1 MLEICRD
8 MKLETI
14 YAIMLPDNLRAISLM
29 NKMGFNIKHLE
40 DGTVKVTLSLKE
52 EETGVQNTKQ
62 KSLEEPQTQ
71 VKQKKAETI
80 QEQLVRLQQN

>member
-29 NKMGFNIKHLE
+29 QKMGFNIQHLD
-40 DGTVKVTLSLKE
+40 DGTVKAVLNLKE
-52 EETGVQNTKQ
+52 EETSCQNTKQ
-62 KSLEEPQTQ
+62 
-71 VKQKKAETI
+71 
-80 QEQLVRLQQN
+80 N